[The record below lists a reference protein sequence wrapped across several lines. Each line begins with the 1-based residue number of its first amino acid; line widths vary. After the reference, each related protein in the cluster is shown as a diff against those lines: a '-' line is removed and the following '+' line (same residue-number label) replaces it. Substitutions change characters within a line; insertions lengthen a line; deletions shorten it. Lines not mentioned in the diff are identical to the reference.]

1 MLLVALFCAGP
12 AQAQSDQDSPNRHRF
27 VKVLVGVGALAV
39 GAAVAAR
46 SSETTTV
53 SNSVGL
59 PAEISSHSTSQ
70 LVTGLVIA
78 GVGAIVLWDGL
89 RDHGPSRPST
99 AVGVTA
105 GKNTGAVFVRRIW

>member
-1 MLLVALFCAGP
+1 MRKVAAMLLVALFCAGP
-12 AQAQSDQDSPNRHRF
+12 ARAQSDQDSPNRHRF

-70 LVTGLVIA
+70 LVTGLVRMLGCRPEHVGGLA
-78 GVGAIVLWDGL
+78 GTAPHPMCGHRLL
-89 RDHGPSRPST
+89 DHQ
-99 AVGVTA
+99 AVE
-105 GKNTGAVFVRRIW
+105 